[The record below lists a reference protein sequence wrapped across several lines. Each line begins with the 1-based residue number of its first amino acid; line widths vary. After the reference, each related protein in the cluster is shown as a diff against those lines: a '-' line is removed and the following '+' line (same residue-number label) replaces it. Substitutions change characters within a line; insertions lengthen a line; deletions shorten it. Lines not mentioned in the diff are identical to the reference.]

1 MQEIIRR
8 ILMIDDDNEDYLIVK
23 QMLLQAK
30 GVKFDLHWAGSFHSG
45 LGQIQSDHYD
55 VVLVDYDLG
64 GRTGLEIIREANAN
78 DYQAPFILYTGRGS
92 YEVDVEA
99 MNAGATMYLTKDE
112 VNSLLL
118 ERVIRY
124 AIEIKQKERKLH
136 ENEVL
141 QKNSND
147 QLVEELH
154 ERKRAEQHIA
164 AEQAWFRITLASI
177 GDAVITT
184 DPKGLVTS
192 LNSTAEHLT
201 GWTSMEAVGQPME
214 QVFTI
219 IHEITGQKV
228 EDPVG
233 EVMQSGLVVGLAD
246 RTALVARDGRVIPV
260 EDSAAPIQNGDGEIL
275 GVVMVFRDV
284 TEKRKIEQAL
294 ADYAQRLKRSN
305 LELEEF
311 AFVAS
316 HDLQEPLRKVKRF
329 SELLKDRLGKELDED
344 SEDYLNRLTDAVDRM
359 KEMIEDLLALSRV
372 NSQGGNFVKVDLAEA
387 ASDVVAN
394 LETRI
399 LAVQGQVV
407 IDPLPTI
414 EVDAV
419 QIRELLQNLIGN
431 AVKYHKPGVP
441 PIVRVSALTDPE
453 KVGDAATV
461 SILIEDNGIGFEE
474 AQVEHIFLPFKRLH
488 GRGDY
493 EGTGIGL
500 SICKKIVERHKGS
513 ITARSKPGEGA
524 TFIVTLPKRQG

>member
-1 MQEIIRR
+1 
-8 ILMIDDDNEDYLIVK
+8 
-23 QMLLQAK
+23 
-30 GVKFDLHWAGSFHSG
+30 
-45 LGQIQSDHYD
+45 
-55 VVLVDYDLG
+55 
-64 GRTGLEIIREANAN
+64 
-78 DYQAPFILYTGRGS
+78 
-92 YEVDVEA
+92 
-99 MNAGATMYLTKDE
+99 
-112 VNSLLL
+112 
-118 ERVIRY
+118 
-124 AIEIKQKERKLH
+124 
-136 ENEVL
+136 
-141 QKNSND
+141 
-147 QLVEELH
+147 
-154 ERKRAEQHIA
+154 
-164 AEQAWFRITLASI
+164 
-177 GDAVITT
+177 
-184 DPKGLVTS
+184 
-192 LNSTAEHLT
+192 
-201 GWTSMEAVGQPME
+201 MEAVGQPME